1 MGEAGVEDRLQMQAE
16 EALAVELEEY
26 NQEYLLTQP
35 IITALEVLLVS
46 IPIFTLTFYL
56 FLYKWFLFIH
66 IFIVRCLCFI
76 ILIQFRDLMFCY
88 VERII

>member
-16 EALAVELEEY
+16 EALAVEPEEY

-56 FLYKWFLFIH
+56 FILYKWFLYLFIYSLLDV
-66 IFIVRCLCFI
+66 FVLLF
-76 ILIQFRDLMFCY
+76 
-88 VERII
+88 